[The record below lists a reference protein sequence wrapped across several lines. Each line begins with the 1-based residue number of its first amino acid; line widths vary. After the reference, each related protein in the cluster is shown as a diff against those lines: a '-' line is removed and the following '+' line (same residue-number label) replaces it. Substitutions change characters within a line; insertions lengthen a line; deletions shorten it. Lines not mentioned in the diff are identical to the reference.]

1 MDDPHDPITT
11 KKSAEQWA
19 KSFDKVEKAKAKTEE
34 KKEVPVE
41 TNPGT
46 SLTEP
51 VVIDELTRRVRE
63 ERKQEAMNR
72 AQQGLEKELEHTVNV
87 INAKDAHIAE
97 AEGLLGELARRSNQE
112 ALTKQV
118 DEDLKTAAGPAAAEK
133 PAEDLKAWRKWFGP
147 LAEIE
152 EGSAPQE
159 KKMFVPTPEQ
169 QKAVESIKA
178 AAAAQE
184 AANQKKAEKLG
195 FWGTIKQVGSKFKDL
210 PLLAAVKITEGLR
223 SLVPK
228 SRWGRATA
236 VAAVGGILAAIYM
249 RYNASPDMVDPGV
262 VPPLEPA
269 PTTPVTT
276 EALPPIPTPEIFG
289 GEAVVNAGDTVWGL
303 VEERLA
309 GNTTFAALD
318 RAQQDFVLDSYMK
331 HLQSLGES
339 GVREFGIKS
348 GDINVIHVGESL
360 KMDKIADHSL
370 FQGYVDQAEK
380 LTIAQKANILKA
392 RQ

>member
-1 MDDPHDPITT
+1 M
-11 KKSAEQWA
+11 
-19 KSFDKVEKAKAKTEE
+19 
-34 KKEVPVE
+34 
-41 TNPGT
+41 
-46 SLTEP
+46 
-51 VVIDELTRRVRE
+51 
-63 ERKQEAMNR
+63 
-72 AQQGLEKELEHTVNV
+72 
-87 INAKDAHIAE
+87 
-97 AEGLLGELARRSNQE
+97 
-112 ALTKQV
+112 
-118 DEDLKTAAGPAAAEK
+118 
-133 PAEDLKAWRKWFGP
+133 
-147 LAEIE
+147 
-152 EGSAPQE
+152 
-159 KKMFVPTPEQ
+159 
-169 QKAVESIKA
+169 
-178 AAAAQE
+178 
-184 AANQKKAEKLG
+184 
-195 FWGTIKQVGSKFKDL
+195 
-210 PLLAAVKITEGLR
+210 AAVKITEGLR

-380 LTIAQKANILKA
+380 LTAAQKMNILKA